1 MYTYLTFD
9 FSGVQ
14 AIRDLAQTY
23 PRQWAE
29 EMVRH
34 IQHQFGDVSPAPSGS
49 PPARKSGALAR
60 SIIAVRV
67 DAYRWRVVA
76 NATYAP
82 YLEFGTKR
90 MMARPFF
97 LRGFMR
103 IKR

>member
-9 FSGVQ
+9 FSAVQ
-14 AIRDLAQTY
+14 AIRDRAQTY

-29 EMVRH
+29 AMVRE
-34 IQHQFGDVSPAPSGS
+34 IQTQFGSASPAPSGS

-60 SIIAVRV
+60 SIVAVRV
-67 DAYRWRVVA
+67 DNYRWRVIA
-76 NATYAP
+76 GASYAP

-103 IKR
+103 VKR